1 MTLNYI
7 PLMNVD
13 IERIGQTGSVVPT
26 PPHVKHVGYKW
37 IFVKKRNE
45 KNKIMHYKAH
55 PVAQG
60 FSQCPGIDYK
70 ETYSFVTDV
79 ITFRYLIT

>member
-1 MTLNYI
+1 
-7 PLMNVD
+7 MNVD